1 MSKSLGNVLLVH
13 ELIETLPGEV
23 IRLALLSAHYRQP
36 LDWSDE
42 TVDAARRMLDRLY
55 GALRGIEIDPSERAA
70 AAPPEAVIG
79 ALEDDLNT
87 PRALAEVFNVVRELN
102 RSDDAKTRH
111 RLALEVAAAGDLL
124 GLLQESPDA
133 WFAGHDDAALP
144 ASEIEKLLG
153 ERESARTRRDFS
165 AADAIR
171 DRLNEAGVSIEDGPG
186 GTRWRRIG

>member
-1 MSKSLGNVLLVH
+1 
-13 ELIETLPGEV
+13 
-23 IRLALLSAHYRQP
+23 
-36 LDWSDE
+36 
-42 TVDAARRMLDRLY
+42 
-55 GALRGIEIDPSERAA
+55 
-70 AAPPEAVIG
+70 
-79 ALEDDLNT
+79 
-87 PRALAEVFNVVRELN
+87 VFNVVRELN